1 MTQPASVSLS
11 FSDILYMSY
20 DDWRK
25 VSNARFKRIDTGEL
39 LGEIHAKYPI
49 ESGKMS
55 AIMNDGRVEFL
66 LRGQKDR
73 FTILFGTQLT
83 DRNAQIFVVDNTVSD
98 SQSSG

>member
-20 DDWRK
+20 SDWSK
-25 VSNARFKRIDTGEL
+25 IGKKLFKRIDTGEV

-49 ESGKMS
+49 ESGKLS

-83 DRNAQIFVVDNTVSD
+83 DRNAPIFVVDNTTSD
-98 SQSSG
+98 SQSSE